1 MKRLF
6 CLSLILLLGLPL
18 ATYAMPVG
26 GPPGSG
32 LNVGLGQEG
41 VFNRDFKPNAII
53 SSAAIGSIDGVPDC
67 KIKNMY
73 RTMLQVGY
81 GIFDFL
87 EVYAKLGA
95 ADYKFKADV
104 VDPFGILEGDAS
116 VNTKWGFAY
125 GAGLKGAYEF
135 KDGGVK
141 GLIVGGDVQYLR
153 HRQKYR
159 SRFTE
164 LATGLEE
171 TVRGKVTFQEWQFGP
186 FVGYRVK
193 DFIPYVGV
201 KYSDVRLKFNKT
213 GSATSKFKADDHVGA
228 FLGLTYNI
236 LPQLKL
242 NLEGRFID
250 EFGVNLN
257 VMFKF
262 F

>member
-18 ATYAMPVG
+18 ATYAAPVG
-26 GPPGSG
+26 YPPALG
-32 LNVGLGQEG
+32 LQVGLGQEI
-41 VFNRDFKPNAII
+41 VFYRDFKPSTIV
-53 SSAAIGSIDGVPDC
+53 SLVPIVNGTPEC

-104 VDPFGILEGDAS
+104 IDQFGNPEGDVS

-125 GAGLKGAYEF
+125 GGGLKAAYEF
-135 KDGGVK
+135 KDGPVK
-141 GLIVGGDVQYLR
+141 GLLIGADAQYLR

-164 LATGLEE
+164 FSTGLEE
-171 TVRGKVTFQEWQFGP
+171 TVKGKVTFQEWQFGP

-193 DFIPYVGV
+193 DFLPYVGV
-201 KYSDVRLKFNKT
+201 KYSDARLKFNNM
-213 GSATSKFKADDHVGA
+213 GDGTSKFKADDHVGA

-250 EFGVNLN
+250 EYGVNLN